1 MHSRVR
7 DGGQAPKACGEAASW
22 AEDRQPR
29 GAVQGFLVEAVFV
42 LGVSEMGGTLSSWN
56 RWECNDYMIAFKKL
70 LSGAGSGFWV
80 GAWGRYASHTHQ
92 NNEAGKYIVIFFS
105 FFKSE
110 VWHELLFLPVAIPYS
125 LGCWEEDP
133 KLMLFFFSPPSYLD
147 IFVVIR

>member
-1 MHSRVR
+1 MHSRLR

-22 AEDRQPR
+22 AEDRQPC

-92 NNEAGKYIVIFFS
+92 NNEAGKYIVIFFLS
-105 FFKSE
+105 LNRKFDMNFYFYQ
-110 VWHELLFLPVAIPYS
+110 LQFLTLWVVERKIQN
-125 LGCWEEDP
+125 LC
-133 KLMLFFFSPPSYLD
+133 FFFSPPSYLD